1 MKQSGNF
8 NYLTIGQIRK
18 YCEKEKYVILRFN
31 NNTQMA
37 INTKVLNMGDNKKHG
52 NKKTNYISYRTCAFQ
67 EYISN
72 KRGFY

>member
-1 MKQSGNF
+1 
-8 NYLTIGQIRK
+8 
-18 YCEKEKYVILRFN
+18 
-31 NNTQMA
+31 MA